1 MGELIKII
9 NVIDF
14 IFNYFI
20 VKKKKNTSI
29 FYEKK
34 LALSSKQS
42 YLGCSRLS

>member
-1 MGELIKII
+1 VFLIIMLE
-9 NVIDF
+9 
-14 IFNYFI
+14 
-20 VKKKKNTSI
+20 KKKKNTSI